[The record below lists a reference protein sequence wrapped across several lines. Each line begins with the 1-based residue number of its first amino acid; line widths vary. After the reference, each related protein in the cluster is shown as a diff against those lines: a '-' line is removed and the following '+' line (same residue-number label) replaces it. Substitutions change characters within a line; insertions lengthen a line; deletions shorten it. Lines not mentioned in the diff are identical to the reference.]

1 MIPPVLP
8 LKVLLIENDPAAA
21 NEIRTALM
29 AAGIAPVVTREGA
42 LPELVTEGLHG
53 LCAAPADAP
62 DFGAKIA
69 QGTPEQVRADPQVIA
84 AYLGQDADDPNSRS
98 IRRGAEPRS

>member
-1 MIPPVLP
+1 MDLVLS
-8 LKVLLIENDPAAA
+8 VASH
-21 NEIRTALM
+21 
-29 AAGIAPVVTREGA
+29 VVTM
-42 LPELVTEGLHG
+42 
-53 LCAAPADAP
+53 

-84 AYLGQDADDPNSRS
+84 AYLGQDADDPNNRS